1 MSTVPVPVID
11 NPEGLEHDD
20 DGNEVDD
27 KDSAIGSD
35 VSVYTETLRSS
46 LLESIREN
54 GRSYHRY
61 HDGSYALPDD
71 DREQER
77 LDMQHEMFL
86 RTFNHKLI
94 LAPLGNQPIHHVL
107 DLGTGTGLW
116 AIQFADENPEANVI
130 GTDLSPMQP
139 SMVPVNYG
147 PRLFRQAFDALRPGG
162 WIEFQDASMPIRA
175 DDGTMDGTAWADW
188 VDKFMDAMQKLGRD
202 SAAPEK
208 YAQWARDA
216 GFINVTRVD
225 FKWPQNGWPK
235 NPALKELGRWHLI
248 NTLDGLHGFTVRP
261 FTAVLGM
268 SVEEVELLL
277 MNVRKDIA
285 NRRIHS
291 YWPIIVVYGQ
301 KPAVGSPQ

>member
-1 MSTVPVPVID
+1 MLTTY
-11 NPEGLEHDD
+11 
-20 DGNEVDD
+20 EV
-27 KDSAIGSD
+27 
-35 VSVYTETLRSS
+35 
-46 LLESIREN
+46 
-54 GRSYHRY
+54 
-61 HDGSYALPDD
+61 
-71 DREQER
+71 
-77 LDMQHEMFL
+77 
-86 RTFNHKLI
+86 
-94 LAPLGNQPIHHVL
+94 

-139 SMVPVNYG
+139 SMVPVNCKFEVDDFESEWNWPQKLDLVHGRMLDCCFTDG

-216 GFINVTRVD
+216 GFINVTRLD

-291 YWPIIVVYGQ
+291 YWPM
-301 KPAVGSPQ
+301 